1 MTTTFNNNKKE
12 AVIVI
17 AERFRKL
24 HFLTICAALILM
36 TLLLCRPAAASGG
49 IIALQSSNI
58 KPYNDALKGFEN
70 ACNCDTKHLLI
81 NGVEEKDLRTIIHR
95 AQPDLILAIGIDA
108 LNRVKSIKDIPIVY
122 LMVLNPQLSASNSV
136 NITGISMIISPEIQ
150 LSMIKRFLPDA
161 KSVGLLYDPL
171 RTDDFVIKARKAA
184 ASEKINLITSE
195 VHSPKDLP
203 EQVKNMETNID
214 VFWMLPDVTVIT
226 PETVEFFLLSLI
238 EKRIPVV
245 TFSDKYLKIG
255 AAMSLMIDAFD
266 IGKQAWE
273 ITEKVLAGAEIN
285 KIEKTFARSP
295 VVTINRD
302 IINKLGISI
311 SDKFLNDKD
320 K

>member
-1 MTTTFNNNKKE
+1 
-12 AVIVI
+12 
-17 AERFRKL
+17 
-24 HFLTICAALILM
+24 M
-36 TLLLCRPAAASGG
+36 TLLLCRLAAAAGG
-49 IIALQSSNI
+49 IIAVQSSNI

-81 NGVEEKDLRTIIHR
+81 FEAEERDLQTIIQR

-108 LNRVKSIKDIPIVY
+108 LNKVKSIKDIPIVY
-122 LMVLNPQLSASNSV
+122 LMVLNPQFRASDYG

-150 LSMIKRFLPDA
+150 LSLIKRFLPAA

-171 RTDDFVIKARKAA
+171 RTDDFVINARKAA

-203 EQVKNMETNID
+203 EELKNMETKID

-226 PETVEFFLLSLI
+226 PETVEFLLLSLI

-255 AAMSLMIDAFD
+255 AAMSLMVDAFD

-273 ITEKVLAGAEIN
+273 ITEKVLAGTEIR
-285 KIEKTFARSP
+285 KIEKTFARTP

-302 IINKLGISI
+302 IINKLGISV